1 MKNLIKRAKDS
12 AEEEYSL
19 TPLSV
24 LAYIR
29 ILEDALIEKPTP
41 IKTREAFVSK
51 WVSAFLASSIL
62 TLLIVLM
69 LSTFFNLI
77 KS

>member
-12 AEEEYSL
+12 AEEEYNS

-24 LAYIR
+24 LVYIR

-41 IKTREAFVSK
+41 LKTREAFVSK
-51 WVSAFLASSIL
+51 WVSAFLSSAIL
-62 TLLIVLM
+62 TMIVVLI
-69 LSTFFNLI
+69 LSTFL